1 MSKTERVGFDFKT
14 GWVSLEQIWTTL
26 GKSQSKIS
34 QNISHNETRFNE
46 IPWDKG
52 GFNSWVFHAL
62 ERRRNDFASV
72 PSSGCLTHPQGTT
85 QPPPPALAPSEIAYQ
100 SGAHPGRP
108 EPGAD
113 EGGAGRERR
122 GLNLRPLPQPMDGS
136 NTAIVRV
143 FQEGTGIEREQG
155 QGLFTKK
162 SLACSTPPGT
172 CFPSLMTT
180 CQRY

>member
-1 MSKTERVGFDFKT
+1 VGFDFKT

-85 QPPPPALAPSEIAYQ
+85 QPPPPAERPTESAIEADARPQ
-100 SGAHPGRP
+100 SPR
-108 EPGAD
+108 PGAA
-113 EGGAGRERR
+113 ERGAGRERR
-122 GLNLRPLPQPMDGS
+122 ERNFRPLPQPMDGS
-136 NTAIVRV
+136 KTAIVQA
-143 FQEGTGIEREQG
+143 FQGGTDVEREQR
-155 QGLFTKK
+155 QDFFTKK

-180 CQRY
+180 R

>member
-1 MSKTERVGFDFKT
+1 MLGISRSRRAQERFRVCSEFRVPHSPTFRT
-14 GWVSLEQIWTTL
+14 PPTL
-26 GKSQSKIS
+26 DLLPCHPLRTLFSQ
-34 QNISHNETRFNE
+34 
-46 IPWDKG
+46 
-52 GFNSWVFHAL
+52 V
-62 ERRRNDFASV
+62 
-72 PSSGCLTHPQGTT
+72 LTQGDPT
-85 QPPPPALAPSEIAYQ
+85 QMLF
-100 SGAHPGRP
+100 
-108 EPGAD
+108 

-122 GLNLRPLPQPMDGS
+122 GRNLRPLPQPMDGS

-180 CQRY
+180 R